1 MSFEQK
7 VQLSLIVMLTGLVI
21 VFVMLVFLTYIIKGY
36 GSIVRG
42 IEEKTQNKNAVQSA
56 PASKTFA
63 SAEKSAQVAAPT
75 VQGGIPDE
83 VVAAISAAVYT
94 MYGTSVSTITSI
106 RRATRPNRSEWGM
119 AGLLE
124 NTRPF

>member
-56 PASKTFA
+56 PKTFA
-63 SAEKSAQVAAPT
+63 PAEKSAQVAVPT